1 MNKNTNPIRSQFRV
15 TLPEDGAYI
24 YKLGVAIYSFASVN
38 SFLCEIIS
46 TINPEEYNH
55 TSLQDKTSG
64 QILETFKVT
73 TNRVKAENRLRSI
86 HEVLDNVA
94 GLFELLNNHRN
105 DIFHAYPI
113 TGSSGTQIL
122 HRRKDAA
129 GKYFEIKEELL
140 DKFIHDT
147 EVLSRLLY
155 QIRDATER
163 ENVI

>member
-1 MNKNTNPIRSQFRV
+1 MNKNINPIRSQFRV
-15 TLPEDGAYI
+15 TLPEDDSYI

-73 TNRVKAENRLRSI
+73 TNRVKAENRLLSI
-86 HEVLDNVA
+86 HEVLDSTA
-94 GLFELLNNHRN
+94 TLFESLNNRRN

-122 HRRKDAA
+122 HRRRDAA
-129 GKYFEIKEELL
+129 GKYFEIEEELL

-147 EVLSRLLY
+147 EKLSELLY
-155 QIRDATER
+155 QIRDATEQ
-163 ENVI
+163 EGMI

>member
-1 MNKNTNPIRSQFRV
+1 MNKNINLIRSQFRIA
-15 TLPEDGAYI
+15 LPEDDAYI

-46 TINPEEYNH
+46 TINPKEYNH

-64 QILETFKVT
+64 KILETFKVT
-73 TNRVKAENRLRSI
+73 TKRIKDENRLLSI
-86 HEVLDNVA
+86 HEVLDNAA

-129 GKYFEIKEELL
+129 GKYFEIKEKLL

-147 EVLSRLLY
+147 EKLSELLY

-163 ENVI
+163 ENAI

>member
-1 MNKNTNPIRSQFRV
+1 MNENINRIRSQFRIA
-15 TLPEDGAYI
+15 LPEDDGYI
-24 YKLGVAIYSFASVN
+24 YKLGMAIYSFASVN

-86 HEVLDNVA
+86 HKVLDNTA
-94 GLFELLNNHRN
+94 ILFESLNNRRN

-113 TGSSGTQIL
+113 TGSSGVQIL
-122 HRRKDAA
+122 HRRRDVA

-147 EVLSRLLY
+147 EELSRLLY
-155 QIRDATER
+155 QVRDATKQEG
-163 ENVI
+163 VI

>member
-129 GKYFEIKEELL
+129 GKYFEIKEKLL

>member
-1 MNKNTNPIRSQFRV
+1 MNENINLIRSQFSIA
-15 TLPEDGAYI
+15 LPEDDGYI
-24 YKLGVAIYSFASVN
+24 YKLGMAIYSFAYVN

-73 TNRVKAENRLRSI
+73 TNRVKAENRLLSI
-86 HEVLDNVA
+86 HEVLDSTA
-94 GLFELLNNHRN
+94 TLFESLNNRRN

-122 HRRKDAA
+122 HRRRDVA

-147 EVLSRLLY
+147 EKLSELLY

>member
-1 MNKNTNPIRSQFRV
+1 MNERVNLVRSQFRIA
-15 TLPEDGAYI
+15 LPEDDGYI
-24 YKLGVAIYSFASVN
+24 YKLGMAIYSFASVN

-73 TNRVKAENRLRSI
+73 TDRVKAENRLRSI

-129 GKYFEIKEELL
+129 GKYFEIKEDFL
-140 DKFIHDT
+140 DEFIHDT
-147 EVLSRLLY
+147 EKLSELLY

>member
-1 MNKNTNPIRSQFRV
+1 MNENINPIRSQFRIA
-15 TLPEDGAYI
+15 LPEDDAYI
-24 YKLGVAIYSFASVN
+24 YKLGVAIYSFAFAN

-46 TINPEEYNH
+46 IINPEEYNH

-73 TNRVKAENRLRSI
+73 TNRVKAENNR
-86 HEVLDNVA
+86 
-94 GLFELLNNHRN
+94 RN

-122 HRRKDAA
+122 HRRRDVA

-147 EVLSRLLY
+147 EKLSELLY

>member
-1 MNKNTNPIRSQFRV
+1 M
-15 TLPEDGAYI
+15 LD
-24 YKLGVAIYSFASVN
+24 
-38 SFLCEIIS
+38 S
-46 TINPEEYNH
+46 TA
-55 TSLQDKTSG
+55 T
-64 QILETFKVT
+64 
-73 TNRVKAENRLRSI
+73 
-86 HEVLDNVA
+86 
-94 GLFELLNNHRN
+94 LFESLNNRRN

-122 HRRKDAA
+122 HRRRDVA

-147 EVLSRLLY
+147 EKLSELLY

>member
-1 MNKNTNPIRSQFRV
+1 MSEITLIRSQFRV
-15 TLPEDGAYI
+15 ALPEDDGYI

-64 QILETFKVT
+64 QILETFKVIT
-73 TNRVKAENRLRSI
+73 DRVKAENRLQSI

-94 GLFELLNNHRN
+94 GLFELLNNRRN

-113 TGSSGTQIL
+113 TGSSGAQIL

-129 GKYFEIKEELL
+129 GKYFEITEELL
-140 DKFIHDT
+140 DKFIHNT
-147 EVLSRLLY
+147 EKLSRLLY
-155 QIRDATER
+155 QIREATER

>member
-1 MNKNTNPIRSQFRV
+1 MNKNINLIRSQFRIA
-15 TLPEDGAYI
+15 LPEDDAYI

-46 TINPEEYNH
+46 TINPKEYNH

-73 TNRVKAENRLRSI
+73 TKRVKDENRLLSI
-86 HEVLDNVA
+86 HEVLDRTA
-94 GLFELLNNHRN
+94 TLFESLNNHRN

-113 TGSSGTQIL
+113 IGSSETQIL

-129 GKYFEIKEELL
+129 GKYFEIKEKLL
-140 DKFIHDT
+140 DEFIHNT
-147 EVLSRLLY
+147 EKLSELLY
-155 QIRDATER
+155 QIRNAIEQESAT
-163 ENVI
+163 

>member
-1 MNKNTNPIRSQFRV
+1 MSEINLIRSQFRV
-15 TLPEDGAYI
+15 ALPEDDGYI

-64 QILETFKVT
+64 QILETFKVIT
-73 TNRVKAENRLRSI
+73 DRVKAENRLQSI

-94 GLFELLNNHRN
+94 GLFELLNNRRN

-113 TGSSGTQIL
+113 TGSSGAQIL

-129 GKYFEIKEELL
+129 GKYFEITEELL
-140 DKFIHDT
+140 DKFIHNT
-147 EVLSRLLY
+147 EKLSGLLY
-155 QIRDATER
+155 QIREATER